1 MKGLLKTVFGIFMG
15 IVLCSPVYSASCKP
29 GELIVKFRSAP
40 GSFSAMAGEG
50 AARPVTIAVDN
61 TEAALVELQG
71 RADVEYAEPNYLI
84 EAEDVPSDWPYD
96 ALLWTETRL
105 PQAWDLI
112 GDTGPGQEV
121 TIAVVDSGVDTD
133 HPDLTGIL
141 DAGYDFANNDA
152 SPEDDSGHGTRVC
165 GIIGAL
171 GNNGGVA
178 GVAWNIDVRIMPL
191 QFMKLTEGKTTGS
204 VSDAV
209 EAIYYAVDHGADI
222 INASWG
228 FTSYSSALEEA
239 IRYARDHGVLFIASA
254 GNDNQDNDAT
264 DHYPSNYT
272 LENVIAVAALNS
284 YGALASFSNYGRV
297 SVDIAAPGV
306 GLSSTDLNG
315 GYVDFISG
323 TSYSTPFVAAVA
335 AMVKAQADPG
345 LTYQALKSVVINSAV
360 TGKPVTID
368 TIASGGCVDAY
379 QALVAEQTES
389 YPATDAGSTGG
400 AGDSPQQAASGEG
413 GGGGGCLIDT
423 SRNPGPTALVLIFLT
438 LAVLFRMPRT
448 SRPE

>member
-1 MKGLLKTVFGIFMG
+1 MGIFF
-15 IVLCSPVYSASCKP
+15 CSPVCSAEYKP

-50 AARPVTIAVDN
+50 SARPVTVAVDN
-61 TEAALVELQG
+61 TETALAEL
-71 RADVEYAEPNYLI
+71 RERSDVEYAEPNYI
-84 EAEDVPSDWPYD
+84 VEAEDVPSDWPYD

-112 GDTGPGQEV
+112 GEGGPGEEV

-133 HPDLTGIL
+133 HPDLAGIL

-191 QFMKLTEGKTTGS
+191 QFMKLNEGRTTGS
-204 VSDAV
+204 VSDAI
-209 EAIYYAVDHGADI
+209 EAIYYAVDHGAAI

-254 GNDNQDNDAT
+254 RNDSQDNDAT
-264 DHYPSNYT
+264 GHYPSNYA
-272 LENVIAVAALNS
+272 LDNVIAVAALNS
-284 YGALASFSNYGRV
+284 YGTLASFSNYGLV
-297 SVDIAAPGV
+297 SVDVAAPGV
-306 GLSSTDLNG
+306 GLSSTDING

-323 TSYSTPFVAAVA
+323 TSYSTPFVAAIA
-335 AMVKAQADPG
+335 AMVKAQANPG
-345 LTYQALKSVVINSAV
+345 ITYQALRSIVINSAV
-360 TGKPVTID
+360 IGKTVTID

-389 YPATDAGSTGG
+389 YPATDTGNSGDTGG
-400 AGDSPQQAASGEG
+400 TGDSPQQAASGEG
-413 GGGGGCLIDT
+413 GGGGGGCLIDT
-423 SRNPGPTALVLIFLT
+423 SRNPGGTALVLIFLT

-448 SRPE
+448 SRSE